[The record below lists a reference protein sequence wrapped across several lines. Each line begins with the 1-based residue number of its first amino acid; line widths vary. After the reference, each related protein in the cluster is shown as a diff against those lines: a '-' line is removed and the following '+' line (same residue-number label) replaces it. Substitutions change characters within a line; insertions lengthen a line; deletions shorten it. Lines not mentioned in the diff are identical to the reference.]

1 MILDLKY
8 MHCNKLRS
16 TNYGLGSRGITLT
29 ETVVYVALLG
39 AMVVLVANF
48 LIQVVNVYNR
58 VRAEREVLSN
68 ARLVLETVNK
78 NISYAVEVYDPTSR
92 FNIDLGQ
99 LSLVTANEPTVEHI
113 VNYVDFWVDNGGFWV
128 KKEGSSSSLISASSV
143 RVTQFRLERIL
154 QGLARESV
162 RITLRLEHVNSA
174 FSSSI
179 VLTSTT
185 AFRGNY

>member
-1 MILDLKY
+1 MILDLKSMRY
-8 MHCNKLRS
+8 NRS
-16 TNYGLGSRGITLT
+16 QRGITLT

-68 ARLVLETVNK
+68 ARLLLETVDK
-78 NISYAVEVYDPTSR
+78 NNSDAAEVYGSTSR
-92 FNIDLGQ
+92 FNTDSGQ
-99 LSLVTANEPTVEHI
+99 LSLVTAVGPTAEHT
-113 VNYVDFWVDNGGFWV
+113 VNYVDFWVDNGGLWT

-143 RVTQFRLERIL
+143 RVTKFRIERIL

-162 RITLRLEHVNSA
+162 RIILRLEYANTA
-174 FSSSI
+174 FPSVI
-179 VLTSTT
+179 TLTSTT
-185 AFRGNY
+185 ALRGNY

>member
-8 MHCNKLRS
+8 MRCNK
-16 TNYGLGSRGITLT
+16 SRGITLT
-29 ETVVYVALLG
+29 ETIIYVALLG
-39 AMVVLVANF
+39 AMVVLVVNF

-68 ARLVLETVNK
+68 ARLIFESVNK
-78 NISYAVEVYDPTSR
+78 NISDAAEVYGPTSR

-99 LSLVTANEPTVEHI
+99 LSLVTASEPTAEHT
-113 VNYVDFWVDNGGFWV
+113 VNYVDFWVDNNGFWT
-128 KKEGSSSSLISASSV
+128 KKEGGSSSLLSASSV

-162 RITLRLEHVNSA
+162 RVTLRLEHVNPA
-174 FSSSI
+174 FLSNI

-185 AFRGNY
+185 ALRGNY